1 MVKVMQTKITSIV
14 GNLIK
19 QSDCDAI
26 VNSAHPSMF
35 AGSGVC
41 GVIHRAAGK
50 ELEAYGKQFAPLTLA
65 QAVITPAFNLTNRY
79 IIHVNAPRYHSERD
93 PLLMLRRALNNAF
106 ALAEKHQ
113 IKRIALP
120 AIGTGIYGFPMNDAI
135 KIYADAAK
143 SFCESTVLEE
153 IRFVFTV
160 LEDAHFMHA
169 LLGK

>member
-26 VNSAHPSMF
+26 INSAHPSML

-50 ELEAYGKQFAPLTLA
+50 ELEAYGKKFAPLVLA
-65 QAVITPAFNLTNRY
+65 QAVITPAFNLSNRY
-79 IIHVNAPRYHSERD
+79 IIHVNAPRYHSEKE

-113 IKRIALP
+113 IRKIALP

-135 KIYADAAK
+135 NIYVDAAK
-143 SFCESTVLEE
+143 SFGKSTVLEE
-153 IRFVFTV
+153 IRFVFTS
-160 LEDAHFMHA
+160 LKDADLMQSH
-169 LLGK
+169 LSK